1 MEDYFEARSY
11 LHKNYK
17 SLMSLFSSIYTQ
29 VETEDN
35 DAVFRLSAK
44 AAYYTIVS
52 HKLLKNNPHLSK
64 IEEIIRDNGS
74 DQLTSLDHELAL
86 SLIIEGRIHDLEQRG
101 LVRVNRNR
109 KGETRISLT
118 KKGKDKHIDV
128 NEDLYR
134 NL

>member
-86 SLIIEGRIHDLEQRG
+86 SLIIEGRIHDLEQKG
-101 LVRVNRNR
+101 LVRVNRNS

-118 KKGKDKHIDV
+118 KKGKDKCIDV

>member
-17 SLMSLFSSIYTQ
+17 ALMSLFSSIYTQ

>member
-1 MEDYFEARSY
+1 MEDYLKARNY

-17 SLMSLFSSIYTQ
+17 TLMSLFSNVYTQ
-29 VETEDN
+29 IETEDN

-44 AAYYTIVS
+44 AAYYATVS
-52 HKLLKNNPHLSK
+52 HKLLKNNPDITSIEKIIKRNGDSK
-64 IEEIIRDNGS
+64 
-74 DQLTSLDHELAL
+74 LTDFDHELAIC
-86 SLIIEGRIHDLEQRG
+86 LIIEGRIHDLEQKG
-101 LVRVNRNR
+101 LVIVNRNR

-118 KKGKDKHIDV
+118 KKGKDKRINV

>member
-1 MEDYFEARSY
+1 MEDYLKARNH

-17 SLMSLFSSIYTQ
+17 TLMSLFSNVYTQ
-29 VETEDN
+29 IETEDN

-44 AAYYTIVS
+44 AAYYATVS
-52 HKLLKNNPHLSK
+52 HKLLKNNPDITSIEKIIKRNGDSK
-64 IEEIIRDNGS
+64 
-74 DQLTSLDHELAL
+74 LTDFDHELAIC
-86 SLIIEGRIHDLEQRG
+86 LIIEGRIHDLEQKG
-101 LVRVNRNR
+101 LVIVNRNR

-118 KKGKDKHIDV
+118 KKGKDKRINV